1 MLTVSSEGGLPGY
14 KPVSVPLRAA
24 VIHLGRALLP
34 GSSDLPGSK
43 TERTAPPP
51 LFGLAPRGVCTA
63 RRIAPS
69 AVRSYRTFSPL
80 PRERRYIFC
89 CTFREKRFK
98 RIPPAVSRH
107 AVLWRPDFPLPISG
121 ATTRPA
127 SRLIL
132 WHIPISPCFG
142 VNTGEFCCW
151 FLHFGSILD
160 IVIQVGPR
168 TTWLGSQ

>member
-1 MLTVSSEGGLPGY
+1 MRNICRLAVFTKGGLPGC

-107 AVLWRPDFPLPISG
+107 AVLWRPDFPPLFRSDHPPG
-121 ATTRPA
+121 KPLLLCHNFFY
-127 SRLIL
+127 RLDAHTDSFF
-132 WHIPISPCFG
+132 W
-142 VNTGEFCCW
+142 
-151 FLHFGSILD
+151 
-160 IVIQVGPR
+160 
-168 TTWLGSQ
+168 